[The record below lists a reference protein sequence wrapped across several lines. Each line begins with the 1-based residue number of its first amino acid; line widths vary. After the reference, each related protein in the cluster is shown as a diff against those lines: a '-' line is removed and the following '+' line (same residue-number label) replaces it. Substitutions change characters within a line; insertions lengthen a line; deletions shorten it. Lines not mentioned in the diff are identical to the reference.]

1 MNNIID
7 IIIPNYNGLEN
18 LKCVLQSLEAQSVKD
33 YGIIIVDNG
42 SIDDSVKYVGNE
54 YKNVIVIKNKTNLG
68 FSKAVNIGIK
78 YSLEKNNSNYV
89 LLLNNDIELEKDFIE
104 KGLNTFANVKEADF
118 IGCKMLNFYKRNV
131 IDDTGDFIRKSGG
144 IPMARGHGEKDDGQ
158 YDKSEFIFGACAGAA
173 FYKSGLFKNAGLFDE
188 DFFAYLEDV
197 DLSFRFQLAGYKCYY
212 NPEIICYHKR
222 RETTSRF
229 DGWETFYTEKNLLAL
244 RLKNYPTGLY
254 IKYSLQFF
262 LARIK
267 RFIKYTGS
275 IYPKGTF
282 GYAVKG
288 YLKGLSEIPKS
299 LAKRKIIQK
308 NKKVNSKYIENI
320 L

>member
-1 MNNIID
+1 MID

-18 LKCVLQSLEAQSVKD
+18 LKCVLQSLKAQSVKD
-33 YGIIIVDNG
+33 CGIIIVDNG
-42 SIDDSVKYVGNE
+42 STDDSVKFVESE
-54 YKNVIVIKNKTNLG
+54 YINVIVIKNKTNLG

-78 YSLEKNNSNYV
+78 YSLEKNNPDYI

-104 KGLNTFANVKEADF
+104 KGLNTFTNVKEADF
-118 IGCKMLNFYKRNV
+118 IACKMLNFYKRDI

-144 IPMARGHGEKDDGQ
+144 IPMARGHGEKDEGQ
-158 YDKSEFIFGACAGAA
+158 YNKPEFIFGACAGAA
-173 FYKSGLFKNAGLFDE
+173 FYKSELFKKTGLFDE

-197 DLSFRFQLAGYKCYY
+197 DLSFRFRLAGYKCYY

-222 RETTSRF
+222 RETTNRF
-229 DGWETFYTEKNLLAL
+229 DGWETFYTEKNLVAL
-244 RLKNYPTGLY
+244 RLKNYPFWLY
-254 IKYSLQFF
+254 IKYSPLFF
-262 LARIK
+262 LARVK

-288 YLKGLSEIPKS
+288 YLKGLREIPKS
-299 LAKRKIIQK
+299 LAKRKIIQM
-308 NKKVNSKYIENI
+308 NKKVNSKYIGKI
-320 L
+320 FSD